1 MTEPSLDTSVV
12 VQRTS
17 QTQRKV
23 ALFLAHGF
31 LELDP
36 KENIGNVQALGF
48 CSKTDACLDI
58 EES

>member
-1 MTEPSLDTSVV
+1 MTEPSLDTSLV

-23 ALFLAHGF
+23 ALFLAYGF
-31 LELDP
+31 LELDAE
-36 KENIGNVQALGF
+36 ENVGNVQALVF

-58 EES
+58 EEL